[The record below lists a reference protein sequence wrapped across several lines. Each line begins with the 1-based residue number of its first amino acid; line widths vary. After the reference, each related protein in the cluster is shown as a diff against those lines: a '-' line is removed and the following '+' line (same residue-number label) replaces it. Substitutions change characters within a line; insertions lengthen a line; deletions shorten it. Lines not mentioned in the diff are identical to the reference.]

1 MNIITIDGPSASGK
15 GTVSAKVAQ
24 TLGWDTLDSGALY
37 RLSAYAAMQENLA
50 ESDVQA
56 IADLAL
62 KMQIVFKDLHIYLN
76 GNDVTDA
83 IRQEAVGKLASKI
96 ASYPALR
103 QALLERQRQFAQEP
117 GLVADGRDM
126 GTVIFPQAPLK
137 IFLVADVNERAQRR
151 YKQLQSMGVCCEFER
166 ILADLQARDK
176 QDIERPVAPLK
187 PATDAHI
194 IDSSHLSADQTSQKV
209 LELWREYVQ
218 SSK

>member
-50 ESDVQA
+50 ETDAQA

-76 GNDVTDA
+76 GQDVTDA
-83 IRQEAVGKLASKI
+83 IRQETVGKLASKV
-96 ASYPALR
+96 ATYPALR
-103 QALLERQRQFAQEP
+103 QALLQRQRQFAQEP

-151 YKQLQSMGVCCEFER
+151 YKQLQNMGVACEFEP

-187 PATDAHI
+187 PADDAHI
-194 IDSSHLSADQTSQKV
+194 IDSSHLSAEQTSQKV
-209 LELWREYVQ
+209 LELWREHIQ
-218 SSK
+218 KS